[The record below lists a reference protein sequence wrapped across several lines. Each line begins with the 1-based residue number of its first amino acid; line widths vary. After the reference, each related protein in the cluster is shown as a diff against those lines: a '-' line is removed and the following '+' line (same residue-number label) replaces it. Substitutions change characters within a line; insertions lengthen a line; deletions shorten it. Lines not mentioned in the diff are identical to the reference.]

1 MTVLHLLIVA
11 AVQGI
16 TEFLPVSSSGHL
28 ALIPVLTGFED
39 HGRTI
44 DVAAHVGS
52 LAAVL
57 TYFRKEAGLLLRGAL
72 QLLSGTAGTPEARL
86 TVRLAVATV
95 PVALAGGAL
104 LVTGFADL
112 LRDPIV
118 IGWATILFG
127 IVLYWADRKG
137 GTGRT
142 IDELSLKDAFS
153 VGLWQAVSLVPGA
166 SRSGVSITGA
176 RLCGFGRKDSVR
188 IAMLMSIP
196 TIAAAGLIS
205 GIDAY
210 AKEGIGALRES
221 TVVIACS
228 YISALVAL
236 HLMMRFLDRFRFTP
250 YIIYRIILGAGLL
263 LLI

>member
-11 AVQGI
+11 VVQGV

-57 TYFRKEAGLLLRGAL
+57 TYFRREAGLILRGTF
-72 QLLSGTAGTPEARL
+72 QLLSGTAGTPEATL

-104 LVTGFADL
+104 LITGSADL

-137 GTGRT
+137 GTART
-142 IDELSLKDAFS
+142 VGDLSLRDAFA

-166 SRSGVSITGA
+166 SRSGVAITGA
-176 RLCGFGRKDSVR
+176 RLCGFSRKDSVR

-196 TIAAAGLIS
+196 TIAAAGLVS

-210 AKEGIGALRES
+210 AREGIGGLRES
-221 TVVIACS
+221 TMVIACS

-236 HLMMRFLDRFRFTP
+236 HLMMRFLDRYRFTP
-250 YIIYRIILGAGLL
+250 YIVYRILLGTGLL
-263 LLI
+263 LLF